1 MAIRTISPEL
11 LKLAELELNEV
22 PNRRLEDIEQIQKWL
37 KTDPRIKGRDDDQWI
52 LSFLRGCK
60 FSLERTKEKLAHYYM
75 MRTVAP
81 EFLRNRDPLRPEL
94 QELLKLGVLIPLK
107 KSSDSGAPRV
117 LLLHDC
123 GGGDSEAVSVANMVK
138 VALMIMDILVN
149 EDDNFVIAGHIVLHN
164 FKGVTLN
171 HAAQLTPIMVNNILV
186 CFQNSYPSRPKEF
199 HYINTPSFFNNI
211 FNVVKLFMVEKLK
224 KRIKIYN
231 KDYQNDLRNS
241 IPNDILP
248 KEYGGEGG
256 FVQELIDE
264 WKTKVESYREWFL
277 DDEQYTYFNDINFK
291 SSFMPEEDG
300 VVEGSFR
307 KLTID

>member
-1 MAIRTISPEL
+1 
-11 LKLAELELNEV
+11 
-22 PNRRLEDIEQIQKWL
+22 
-37 KTDPRIKGRDDDQWI
+37 
-52 LSFLRGCK
+52 
-60 FSLERTKEKLAHYYM
+60 M
-75 MRTVAP
+75 MRTVTP

-123 GGGDSEAVSVANMVK
+123 SGGDSEVVSVANMVK

-171 HAAQLTPIMVNNILV
+171 HAAQLTPAMVKNILA

-199 HYINTPSFFNNI
+199 HYINTPSFFNNV

-224 KRIKIYN
+224 KSVSHFY
-231 KDYQNDLRNS
+231 DLTSNGTFFY
-241 IPNDILP
+241 L
-248 KEYGGEGG
+248 
-256 FVQELIDE
+256 
-264 WKTKVESYREWFL
+264 
-277 DDEQYTYFNDINFK
+277 
-291 SSFMPEEDG
+291 
-300 VVEGSFR
+300 
-307 KLTID
+307 